1 MTEREEL
8 LRRLERVKAIA
19 ERGVG
24 RKRDAEALSQPSDG
38 QVWHFRRGH

>member
-24 RKRDAEALSQPSDG
+24 GGKKRMRKRFST
-38 QVWHFRRGH
+38 V